1 MPSWNIRCV
10 LRSRLK
16 LVSMERKMMML
27 MWSRKMLILRRKTD
41 EARTQTYTL
50 CEPAQSKCT
59 STCHKSRTIRKFTG
73 NTPQTR
79 VRSTQIRHLPL
90 HLAKEPLSVDKLF
103 GESKDRLQLPASVLD
118 LSLARAHGHP
128 GTTRSTGTRAQGHT
142 GTTPIQGH
150 TGTRA
155 RTTRGP
161 CSNFVTRSLSHTTFT
176 RAPSFTH
183 NFVTQTMFLC
193 HTPCFTLTHTTLFY
207 FSILHHLLCLSF
219 LPRPRYNIWCSLFFQ
234 NLDLGIHRDAVV
246 ICGACSAATI
256 RGCAL
261 HSAILTS
268 PERVLAGTGTTF
280 RGQALRSIYGPY
292 GCNMFDSIVN
302 VFDICEALCKR

>member
-1 MPSWNIRCV
+1 MPSWNIHCV

-27 MWSRKMLILRRKTD
+27 MWSRKKLMLRRRILRRKTH

-103 GESKDRLQLPASVLD
+103 GESKDRLQLPDKRVTSGLLD

-128 GTTRSTGTRAQGHT
+128 GTTRSTGTRAHGHT
-142 GTTPIQGH
+142 GTTPIHGH
-150 TGTRA
+150 TGKGHQSTA
-155 RTTRGP
+155 LRTLP
-161 CSNFVTRSLSHTTFT
+161 LCSCSLAPNEHASLSRTARIPGGYYAHVLKLLY
-176 RAPSFTH
+176 
-183 NFVTQTMFLC
+183 NFIPKL
-193 HTPCFTLTHTTLFY
+193 LFSEY
-207 FSILHHLLCLSF
+207 LLPKVSI
-219 LPRPRYNIWCSLFFQ
+219 
-234 NLDLGIHRDAVV
+234 
-246 ICGACSAATI
+246 
-256 RGCAL
+256 
-261 HSAILTS
+261 
-268 PERVLAGTGTTF
+268 
-280 RGQALRSIYGPY
+280 
-292 GCNMFDSIVN
+292 
-302 VFDICEALCKR
+302 